1 MTVVN
6 KPTAELKPYD
16 KNAKKHDT
24 QQRKMRMCL
33 MCFVGAAQRLLRA
46 NN

>member
-16 KNAKKHDT
+16 KNAKNHDKK
-24 QQRKMRMCL
+24 QIANVAESIKQFG
-33 MCFVGAAQRLLRA
+33 FVQPIT
-46 NN
+46 

>member
-16 KNAKKHDT
+16 KNAN
-24 QQRKMRMCL
+24 CVGY
-33 MCFVGAAQRLLRA
+33 FVLNGASVWI
-46 NN
+46 

>member
-16 KNAKKHDT
+16 KNT
-24 QQRKMRMCL
+24 NC
-33 MCFVGAAQRLLRA
+33 VGYSWYQYGFGSKE
-46 NN
+46 